1 MLKPQDLLVAALLGR
16 HPAQHFEPLAMASG
30 LSLSEAHSAVRRLQA
45 SDLVAPDRSLNMTLF
60 LGFLESGARFVWPQR
75 LLGPAFGLPTAG
87 AAPVLGPKRLEYSDL
102 PLVWSVDAEASP
114 RSERAIIRGIIL
126 EPLYKSMPRAALRDD
141 DVYALAAL
149 LEAARSKSA
158 RERTSAVAELRR
170 RLTAYKS
177 VEAQGDHP

>member
-1 MLKPQDLLVAALLGR
+1 MLKPQDLLVAGLLGR
-16 HPAQHFEPLAMASG
+16 HPAQHFEPLATASG
-30 LSLSEAHSAVRRLQA
+30 LSLSEAHSGVRPLQA

-75 LLGPAFGLPTAG
+75 LLGPGFGLPTAG
-87 AAPVLGPKRLEYSDL
+87 AAPVLGPRRLEYSDQ
-102 PLVWSVDAEASP
+102 PLIWSVDAEASP
-114 RSERAIIRGIIL
+114 RSERGIIL

-158 RERTSAVAELRR
+158 REQTSAVAELRR
-170 RLTAYKS
+170 RLTAYRS
-177 VEAQGDHP
+177 IEAQGDHP